1 MELKLHLTSTS
12 GSHREETVVIEVNN
26 VNDAPVFN
34 FTPPSSTSEDV
45 AFSYQLTASDIDAN
59 VVNETLTYTG
69 LNTPS
74 WLTVS
79 SSGLLTGTPTND
91 DVGTHSVTVQVAD
104 SSGATDTRTFSLTVN
119 NVNDAPVF
127 NFTPPSNTNEDV
139 AFSLQYLRLT

>member
-1 MELKLHLTSTS
+1 MKLHLTSIS

-26 VNDAPVFN
+26 VNDAPVFD
-34 FTPPSSTSEDV
+34 FTPPSSISEDV

-79 SSGLLTGTPTND
+79 SSGLLTGTPTNN

-104 SSGATDTRTFSLTVN
+104 SSGATDTRIFSLTVN
-119 NVNDAPVF
+119 NVNDAGI
-127 NFTPPSNTNEDV
+127 
-139 AFSLQYLRLT
+139 

>member
-1 MELKLHLTSTS
+1 MEYDQGSDSFYGTPSNSDVGSVEMKLHWQTNDKWKP
-12 GSHREETVVIEVNN
+12 REETVVIEVNN

-79 SSGLLTGTPTND
+79 SSGLLTGT
-91 DVGTHSVTVQVAD
+91 
-104 SSGATDTRTFSLTVN
+104 
-119 NVNDAPVF
+119 
-127 NFTPPSNTNEDV
+127 
-139 AFSLQYLRLT
+139 